1 MEYIEIIGIPYLS
14 KGSGI
19 HIKKENRG
27 KFTETKKKTGKTTEE
42 LTHSKNPLTR
52 KRAIFAQNAKKW
64 KHEDGGSVH
73 KPNGHRS
80 ILDNGW
86 FKTKDLKKNHP
97 LTYQQGGSFWSDASN
112 VTSKISKRASDAY
125 EKFSNSGW
133 GTVYDIANAGL
144 YAAAPFTGG
153 VTLVPAI
160 AMSVG
165 QGIAG
170 ANNMYQNGATI
181 NNMADIAGG
190 VLAAPGKMVAK
201 SIMKTVG
208 KSAKYVKRAPLLT
221 KSRRGITAIKPL
233 WQMAKENKKY
243 TPYAGYVYT
252 NLGANVVQP
261 VNDLKD
267 NYQQY
272 IHPYV
277 QFNNNLKQSIN
288 QESKKRKKLQ
298 QGGNFQINNQ
308 QPQILQRYISLINQ
322 GIPQQ
327 AAFDTS
333 HLSMI
338 EDERPGK
345 YYSFGRRASNL
356 GGWTK
361 NVTDSLTNGRYKNLQ
376 NVQNFNQF
384 KQGLKQ
390 KNYNTRP
397 AFYNVEMNRGRD
409 KDKQI
414 INQWNKSNG
423 LPLVAGIFNNNINNV

>member
-1 MEYIEIIGIPYLS
+1 MEDLEIFGIPYLA

-27 KFTETKKKTGKTTEE
+27 KFTETKKRTGKTTEE

-64 KHEDGGSVH
+64 KHKDGGEVH

-97 LTYQQGGSFWSDASN
+97 LTYQQGGNFTTGALADTIWEFPNQVKYGNGNYNNVNNKLLSQLTPDSRGHYSDKVKLSN
-112 VTSKISKRASDAY
+112 HPTHPSRGRFNKSGT
-125 EKFSNSGW
+125 KFYLTDFGMQNPNLTLF
-133 GTVYDIANAGL
+133 GTADGNQDGQTTMIYK
-144 YAAAPFTGG
+144 GG
-153 VTLVPAI
+153 VVLPEITVTPK
-160 AMSVG
+160 
-165 QGIAG
+165 QGRYID
-170 ANNMYQNGATI
+170 NTYDQIKIYPNTI
-181 NNMADIAGG
+181 
-190 VLAAPGKMVAK
+190 
-201 SIMKTVG
+201 
-208 KSAKYVKRAPLLT
+208 
-221 KSRRGITAIKPL
+221 
-233 WQMAKENKKY
+233 KK
-243 TPYAGYVYT
+243 
-252 NLGANVVQP
+252 
-261 VNDLKD
+261 
-267 NYQQY
+267 
-272 IHPYV
+272 H
-277 QFNNNLKQSIN
+277 
-288 QESKKRKKLQ
+288 Q
-298 QGGNFQINNQ
+298 QGGPFQISNS
-308 QPQILQRYISLINQ
+308 QPQVLQRYISLVNQ

-338 EDERPGK
+338 EDSRPGK

-376 NVQNFNQF
+376 NVQNFGQF

-397 AFYNVEMNRGRD
+397 TFYNVEMNRGRNR
-409 KDKQI
+409 DKQI
-414 INQWNKSNG
+414 INQWNKQQG
-423 LPLVAGIFNNNINNV
+423 LNPIAQIYNQNINQV